1 MRTLYFA
8 AVVSR
13 FFLSFFFSFSSP
25 VLSCR
30 RLDVYHTSTHD
41 VASVRPCKF
50 QRVSCHGSVTAR
62 QSSIERQPSFAAL
75 NRGRHLC
82 AAGRPS
88 RWALAHILVLK
99 TTGRSNFTKRPH
111 RRRTWTFNRICQ
123 VAPTCTSQCNNA
135 FLDQP
140 QSTSETASRS
150 AHGRRFLYFTMD
162 CPFSP

>member
-25 VLSCR
+25 VLSGR
-30 RLDVYHTSTHD
+30 RLDVYHTSTHG
-41 VASVRPCKF
+41 VASVGPCKL
-50 QRVSCHGSVTAR
+50 QQVSRHGSVTAR
-62 QSSIERQPSFAAL
+62 QSSIERQLNFAAL

-82 AAGRPS
+82 SAGRPS

-99 TTGRSNFTKRPH
+99 TTGQSNFTKRPH
-111 RRRTWTFNRICQ
+111 RRRTWTVQSYSPGCANMHSRLIH
-123 VAPTCTSQCNNA
+123 A

-140 QSTSETASRS
+140 ESTSETASRS
-150 AHGRRFLYFTMD
+150 
-162 CPFSP
+162 S